1 MMMAENSEELSIH
14 SKKEEDPAGEA
25 MDPTLPQMG
34 SIVTMMPV
42 EEEGEPHL
50 KASVTAN
57 GEGATV
63 SPKAQEGV
71 VKGGPTTTK
80 GPPKWVPRN
89 NAPPAKC
96 SYLSS
101 TGLLPEGGDAT
112 FAGGAVSR
120 EIPAGAPRVT
130 AAADRGRVP
139 SGYPVSREKWN
150 AEIKH
155 QLMKEIRRYGRKYG
169 RIFEL
174 LEEVQGPLEVQIQF
188 IEFTIKEAARFKRRH
203 LIQFLEK
210 KREEILSHSFLSN
223 NDPSVDM

>member
-1 MMMAENSEELSIH
+1 MMAEKSEELSVR
-14 SKKEEDPAGEA
+14 SEKEEDPAGEA
-25 MDPTLPQMG
+25 VDPTLPPMG

-42 EEEGEPHL
+42 EEEEEEPHL
-50 KASVTAN
+50 KASFTAN
-57 GEGATV
+57 VEGATV
-63 SPKAQEGV
+63 SPNAQEGV
-71 VKGGPTTTK
+71 VKGGPTAAK
-80 GPPKWVPRN
+80 GSPKWVPRN
-89 NAPPAKC
+89 NAPSAKS

-101 TGLLPEGGDAT
+101 AGLLPEGGDGT
-112 FAGGAVSR
+112 FAGGTVSR
-120 EIPAGAPRVT
+120 EVPPRVT

-139 SGYPVSREKWN
+139 NGYPVSREKLN
-150 AEIKH
+150 AEIKR

-169 RIFEL
+169 RIFKL

-223 NDPSVDM
+223 SDPPADM

>member
-1 MMMAENSEELSIH
+1 MMAERSEELSVH

-25 MDPTLPQMG
+25 VDPILPPMG

-42 EEEGEPHL
+42 EEEEEEPHL
-50 KASVTAN
+50 KTSVTAS

-71 VKGGPTTTK
+71 VKGGSTTAK

-89 NAPPAKC
+89 NAPSAKF

-101 TGLLPEGGDAT
+101 AGLLPEGGDT
-112 FAGGAVSR
+112 TYAGGAISR
-120 EIPAGAPRVT
+120 EVPPRVA

-139 SGYPVSREKWN
+139 SGYPRSHEKLN
-150 AEIKH
+150 AEIKR
-155 QLMKEIRRYGRKYG
+155 QLMKEIRRYGRNYG
-169 RIFEL
+169 RIFDL

-210 KREEILSHSFLSN
+210 KREEILSHRFLSN
-223 NDPSVDM
+223 HDPPADM

>member
-1 MMMAENSEELSIH
+1 MMAEKSKELSVR
-14 SKKEEDPAGEA
+14 SEKEEDPAGDA
-25 MDPTLPQMG
+25 VDPTLPQMG

-42 EEEGEPHL
+42 GEEEGEVHL

-71 VKGGPTTTK
+71 VKSGPTAAK
-80 GPPKWVPRN
+80 GSPKWVPRN
-89 NAPPAKC
+89 NAKSAQS

-101 TGLLPEGGDAT
+101 AGLLPEGGDAT
-112 FAGGAVSR
+112 FAGEAVIR
-120 EIPAGAPRVT
+120 EVPPRVA
-130 AAADRGRVP
+130 AAADCGRVP
-139 SGYPVSREKWN
+139 SGYPGSREKLN
-150 AEIKH
+150 AEIKR
-155 QLMKEIRRYGRKYG
+155 QLMKEIRRYGRNYG
-169 RIFEL
+169 RIFKL

-210 KREEILSHSFLSN
+210 KREEILSQSFLSN
-223 NDPSVDM
+223 NDPPADM